1 MQININLLKA
11 NHIKYMIRNIK
22 YSDLIYPQK
31 HFLGDLNSDFL
42 ISNASIH

>member
-11 NHIKYMIRNIK
+11 NHIKYMIRNIN
-22 YSDLIYPQK
+22 YSDLIYPHK
-31 HFLGDLNSDFL
+31 HLGDLNSDFL